1 MDYERL
7 WKDFTLCC
15 EHMSGVVLF
24 ILWFLPL
31 TQQHWYVLD
40 THLTLIGWHCM
51 ITVSFVVVFPVVY
64 FVFCETL
71 LLYTESYDMI
81 S

>member
-7 WKDFTLCC
+7 WKDLKPCF

-24 ILWFLPL
+24 VLWFPPL

-51 ITVSFVVVFPVVY
+51 ITVSLFFSFSVVCFVY
-64 FVFCETL
+64 LRNATL
-71 LLYTESYDMI
+71 IY
-81 S
+81 